1 MPVRFIYFSFFP
13 SFGVWCRSTNGRNVV
28 GRRIIERVS
37 HEFLIFG
44 VKKWRRSYVLET
56 GGSRGLG
63 GHEKCEKLNNIEG
76 KCESKDVCFV
86 PGDRLKTRV
95 RVEDVGVG

>member
-1 MPVRFIYFSFFP
+1 MASF
-13 SFGVWCRSTNGRNVV
+13 
-28 GRRIIERVS
+28 
-37 HEFLIFG
+37 L
-44 VKKWRRSYVLET
+44 LET

-63 GHEKCEKLNNIEG
+63 GHEKCEKLNNIED